1 MVNIP
6 LIEKVAKTFKP
17 VILSTGM
24 SNLSNVEEAVEVFR
38 KIGNKNLILLHC
50 LSSYPANETEMNLR
64 AIDTL
69 KKNFKAPVGLS
80 DHFPGIEISLLSIGL
95 GANIIERH
103 FTLDKNFE
111 GPDHILSSE
120 PEEMKKLV
128 NVAKNSNL
136 IMGNGI
142 KIIQPSE
149 YTVINS
155 QRKSIYASKN
165 IKKNQKISKSNICIK
180 GPGGGILPKYFDLIL
195 NKKVNKNILK
205 DYPIKWEDI

>member
-1 MVNIP
+1 M
-6 LIEKVAKTFKP
+6 
-17 VILSTGM
+17 
-24 SNLSNVEEAVEVFR
+24 
-38 KIGNKNLILLHC
+38 
-50 LSSYPANETEMNLR
+50 
-64 AIDTL
+64 
-69 KKNFKAPVGLS
+69 GLS

-165 IKKNQKISKSNICIK
+165 IKKDQKISKSNICIK
-180 GPGGGILPKYFDLIL
+180 GPGGGLLPKYIDVV
-195 NKKVNKNILK
+195 VNRIAQTDIEK
-205 DYPIKWEDI
+205 DHQINWNQI